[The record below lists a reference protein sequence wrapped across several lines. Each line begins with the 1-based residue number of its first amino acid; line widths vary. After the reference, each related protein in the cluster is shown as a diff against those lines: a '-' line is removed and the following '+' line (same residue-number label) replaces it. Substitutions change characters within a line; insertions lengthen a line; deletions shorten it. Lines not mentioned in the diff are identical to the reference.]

1 MLEQV
6 CASASNQD
14 GRYTMPRESGVALR
28 QSVNEPHQRRR
39 RYEPRVAYQL
49 ADRLKRQGVQL
60 SAARGPWQARRM
72 RLGRR
77 GRNRLQF
84 IPFVTNGSAEVM
96 VDTMEHAIDLSGF
109 LNWCGVEDLNP
120 VSDLALPRSTS

>member
-1 MLEQV
+1 M
-6 CASASNQD
+6 
-14 GRYTMPRESGVALR
+14 ALR
-28 QSVNEPHQRRR
+28 QSLDGPRQRRH

-49 ADRLKRQGVQL
+49 AERAKRQGIQL
-60 SAARGPWQARRM
+60 SAARGPWQARRLP
-72 RLGRR
+72 LGRR
-77 GRNRLQF
+77 GRNQLHY

-120 VSDLALPRSTS
+120 VSDLELPADLVDKQGGARQAAGHDEVSGGET